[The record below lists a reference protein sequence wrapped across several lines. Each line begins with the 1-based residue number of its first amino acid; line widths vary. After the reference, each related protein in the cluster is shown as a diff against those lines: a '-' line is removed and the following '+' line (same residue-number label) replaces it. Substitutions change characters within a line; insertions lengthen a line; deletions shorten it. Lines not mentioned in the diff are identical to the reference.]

1 MRHAIALIVPFALSV
16 VAAPASAQEL
26 GRLFHTPGQRN
37 VLDAQRKTRPA
48 AAPAVAPAATAP
60 ARQSARVDGY
70 VLRSDGRSTVW
81 VNSEAVSAISR
92 PEGMRT
98 DVRGDAPGR
107 VSVSVGR
114 GERRVDVK
122 VGATLDAGSSA
133 PRDLI
138 GEGEIRVRR

>member
-1 MRHAIALIVPFALSV
+1 MRRVIALIVPFALGA
-16 VAAPASAQEL
+16 VAPPANSQEL
-26 GRLFHTPGQRN
+26 GRLFHTPAQRN
-37 VLDAQRKTRPA
+37 ALDAQRKTS
-48 AAPAVAPAATAP
+48 PAVAVAPVATAP

-81 VNSEAVSAISR
+81 VNGGAMSATSR

-98 DVRGDAPGR
+98 DVRSDAPGR

-122 VGATLDAGSSA
+122 VGATLDADSSA

-138 GEGEIRVRR
+138 GEGEIKVRR